1 MPYADQRYDQRDY
14 NPPPNELGF
23 LGGLGR
29 RKTGVARSKAHI
41 QRPSANQILFKMRS
55 ANRVLVSFT
64 EDLSQ
69 SHSLTKK
76 QLKSSPKPMRKSLKE
91 DLKELVSQVQIS
103 ENVMKSKRKQVSSTS
118 SEVDEIKPSLPEA
131 KVEIVTPSLTT
142 AKKKSSMRTFSLGA
156 VQKKL
161 SIMSALKGETK
172 VAPEEPKSFREW
184 ALAEREKRFQA
195 LQQVSYQQIKQERE
209 ANEIFPKVKR
219 TPKKFFQRKEGKGK
233 EQEKLPGA
241 EHLGGYLYGGF
252 SKSDTAETDPTMK
265 NQTKFHVPLSMFSR
279 AEAET
284 TVRSIYRKKAQRARM
299 DYMKIPQIP
308 SDSDDDDSDDV
319 IEDIKGLFLV
329 RTPYFR
335 IPTIMTQKKK
345 RSERIKTKFLQGN
358 RLKRINALL
367 FDRKESAER
376 NKQKYAF
383 NEGYFSPELLKQ
395 QEKREF
401 GDEDRESKESSP
413 LPVIDEEKKETK
425 TFASDYRFD
434 ELDLIN
440 FLKGRVLIEF
450 REFFKRF
457 FKL

>member
-1 MPYADQRYDQRDY
+1 MPYADQRYDQRAY

-29 RKTGVARSKAHI
+29 RKTGVPRSKAHV
-41 QRPSANQILFKMRS
+41 QRPSANQMLFKMRS
-55 ANRVLVSFT
+55 ANRILVSFT

-76 QLKSSPKPMRKSLKE
+76 QLKSPKPLRKSLKE
-91 DLKELVSQVQIS
+91 DLKLLVSQVQIAD
-103 ENVMKSKRKQVSSTS
+103 NVIKSKRKQASSTS
-118 SEVDEIKPSLPEA
+118 SEIEESKPSLPDV
-131 KVEIVTPSLTT
+131 KVEFLSPSPTTP
-142 AKKKSSMRTFSLGA
+142 KKKASVRTFSLGA
-156 VQKKL
+156 MKKI
-161 SIMSALKGETK
+161 SIMSAMKGETK

-184 ALAEREKRFQA
+184 AYAEREKRFQA
-195 LQQVSYQQIKQERE
+195 IQQVSYQQIKQERE

-219 TPKKFFQRKEGKGK
+219 APRKFFQKK

-252 SKSDTAETDPTMK
+252 SKRESSETDPTME
-265 NQTKFHVPLSMFSR
+265 NETKFHVPLTMFSR
-279 AEAET
+279 AEAESKI
-284 TVRSIYRKKAQRARM
+284 RSTYKKKAQRARM

-319 IEDIKGLFLV
+319 IEDIKGLLLV

-335 IPTIMTQKKK
+335 IPTITTQKKK

-376 NKQKYAF
+376 NKQKYAV
-383 NEGYFSPELLKQ
+383 NEGFFSPELLKQ
-395 QEKREF
+395 QGKQGFGSEF
-401 GDEDRESKESSP
+401 PSVDRGSEENSP
-413 LPVIDEEKKETK
+413 RHVVEEKKDVK
-425 TFASDYRFD
+425 TFSSDYRF
-434 ELDLIN
+434 EG
-440 FLKGRVLIEF
+440 FLHLNY
-450 REFFKRF
+450 FFVEKT
-457 FKL
+457 LQS

>member
-1 MPYADQRYDQRDY
+1 VSEVQIAE
-14 NPPPNELGF
+14 NVLKS
-23 LGGLGR
+23 R
-29 RKTGVARSKAHI
+29 RKQT
-41 QRPSANQILFKMRS
+41 
-55 ANRVLVSFT
+55 
-64 EDLSQ
+64 
-69 SHSLTKK
+69 
-76 QLKSSPKPMRKSLKE
+76 
-91 DLKELVSQVQIS
+91 
-103 ENVMKSKRKQVSSTS
+103 SSTS
-118 SEVDEIKPSLPEA
+118 SEVDEIKTSLPEA
-131 KVEIVTPSLTT
+131 KVEIVTPSPL
-142 AKKKSSMRTFSLGA
+142 AARKKSSVRAFTLGT
-156 VQKKL
+156 VKKI

-172 VAPEEPKSFREW
+172 VAPEEPQSFRAW
-184 ALAEREKRFQA
+184 AYAEREKRFQA
-195 LQQVSYQQIKQERE
+195 IQQVSYQQIKQERE

-219 TPKKFFQRKEGKGK
+219 NPKKFFQQAK

-252 SKSDTAETDPTMK
+252 SKSDTSETDPTMK

-279 AEAET
+279 AEAES

-308 SDSDDDDSDDV
+308 SDSDNDSDDV

-376 NKQKYAF
+376 NKQKYAV

-395 QEKREF
+395 QEKRVY
-401 GDEDRESKESSP
+401 GGEDLNSLDRGSKESSP
-413 LPVIDEEKKETK
+413 LPVIDEKKETK

-434 ELDLIN
+434 EIDLIN
-440 FLKGRVLIEF
+440 F
-450 REFFKRF
+450 
-457 FKL
+457 